1 MSDEQLE
8 SNELA
13 SKMGQN
19 KLSNAG
25 IAGVSTMPKLDSL
38 KALWHY
44 SYTDIHSVSSVER
57 IV

>member
-13 SKMGQN
+13 SRIGQN

-25 IAGVSTMPKLDSL
+25 IAGEFATPAVVTL
-38 KALWHY
+38 KALG
-44 SYTDIHSVSSVER
+44 SMVV
-57 IV
+57 

>member
-25 IAGVSTMPKLDSL
+25 IAGRFATPTVL
-38 KALWHY
+38 KARKLCG
-44 SYTDIHSVSSVER
+44 TTET
-57 IV
+57 